1 LLVNLLEAGPVNE
14 AELNELENLIRNYRI
29 QKGDFTK

>member
-14 AELNELENLIRNYRI
+14 SELNELENLIRNYRI
-29 QKGDFTK
+29 QKGESAK